1 MYKLPCISDLSR
13 VVKFT
18 ARSGRPDL
26 HCSAQD
32 LSWFNSIKVAW
43 ITSGRFRPLVLKSK
57 QSCTLSRF
65 WKIQAFQIS
74 HSDLQDLRIYF
85 FKTLENHCLFLQLWK
100 IISFSLEINS
110 TESWRSIWGA
120 KALGW
125 ISLNYLS
132 IRFISIDIIYIRFVN
147 WYYWGWP
154 WSEMLSRT
162 WHGRSGIGNMESA
175 WPVPKI
181 ILQNANWEF
190 KYFLYNFRFVIWYY

>member
-57 QSCTLSRF
+57 QSCTLPRF

-100 IISFSLEINS
+100 IISFSLEVNS
-110 TESWRSIWGA
+110 IESWRSIWGA
-120 KALGW
+120 EALGW

-132 IRFISIDIIYIRFVN
+132 IRFISIYIIDIRFV
-147 WYYWGWP
+147 WWTTWSWP
-154 WSEMLSRT
+154 
-162 WHGRSGIGNMESA
+162 
-175 WPVPKI
+175 
-181 ILQNANWEF
+181 
-190 KYFLYNFRFVIWYY
+190 

>member
-57 QSCTLSRF
+57 QRLYFATLLENTSIPNLLFRPARPKNLF
-65 WKIQAFQIS
+65 
-74 HSDLQDLRIYF
+74 LQN
-85 FKTLENHCLFLQLWK
+85 LENHCLFLQLWK
-100 IISFSLEINS
+100 IISFSLEVNS
-110 TESWRSIWGA
+110 TGSWRSIWGA
-120 KALGW
+120 EALGW

-132 IRFISIDIIYIRFVN
+132 IRFISIYIIYIRFVD
-147 WYYWGWP
+147 WYY
-154 WSEMLSRT
+154 
-162 WHGRSGIGNMESA
+162 
-175 WPVPKI
+175 
-181 ILQNANWEF
+181 
-190 KYFLYNFRFVIWYY
+190 